1 MQVVLPTPLLFLPTP
16 REELPANTAAAPALH
31 QAHPCAVGGR
41 MQPGLLLAAS
51 TLAAVLGM
59 ALLEEGVCK
68 APDGKNGSPGA
79 PGRDGRPGQKGD
91 TGEPGRA
98 APSTGT
104 KGPKGDAGQPGLP
117 GPPGLRGPPGSPG
130 PVGIPGLPGPPGEK
144 GRAGDVLEHPRPAFS
159 ASRLSPPRA
168 GTTVVFDRIITN
180 QENSYSPQTGKFTCS
195 TPGLYYF
202 TFQVVSSGDLCL
214 SITKNGQRVV
224 SFCDNNSQGI
234 LQVNSGSSVLSLAL
248 GDQVSLSTDPAQG
261 SSIYSGSEVD
271 SVFSGFLVSPET
283 A

>member
-1 MQVVLPTPLLFLPTP
+1 
-16 REELPANTAAAPALH
+16 
-31 QAHPCAVGGR
+31 
-41 MQPGLLLAAS
+41 MQPGFLLAAS

-59 ALLEEGVCK
+59 ALLEDRVCR

-91 TGEPGRA
+91 VGEPGKRN
-98 APSTGT
+98 PGILSI
-104 KGPKGDAGQPGLP
+104 KGPKGDAGEPGPPGKPGMRGLPGFPGLAGMPGLP
-117 GPPGLRGPPGSPG
+117 GPPGQKGP
-130 PVGIPGLPGPPGEK
+130 
-144 GRAGDVLEHPRPAFS
+144 AGDVLEHPRPAFS

-180 QENSYSPQTGKFTCS
+180 QENSYSPQTGKFTCRI
-195 TPGLYYF
+195 PGLYFF

-214 SITKNGQRVV
+214 SITKNGLGVV
-224 SFCDNNSQGI
+224 SFCDNNSRGI

-248 GDQVSLSTDPAQG
+248 GDQVSLTTNPARG
-261 SSIYSGSEVD
+261 SSIYSGSEAD

>member
-1 MQVVLPTPLLFLPTP
+1 
-16 REELPANTAAAPALH
+16 
-31 QAHPCAVGGR
+31 
-41 MQPGLLLAAS
+41 MQPAFLLAAS

-59 ALLEEGVCK
+59 ALLQGDVCK
-68 APDGKNGSPGA
+68 APDGKNGSPGV

-91 TGEPGRA
+91 TGEPGRP

-104 KGPKGDAGQPGLP
+104 KGARGDEGDPGFP
-117 GPPGLRGPPGSPG
+117 GPPGMQGLPGARG
-130 PVGIPGLPGPPGEK
+130 PVGAPGFPGPPGQK
-144 GRAGDVLEHPRPAFS
+144 GVAGDGLEHPRPAFS

-180 QENSYSPQTGKFTCS
+180 QENSYSPLTGKFTCS

-202 TFQVVSSGDLCL
+202 SFQVVSTGDLCL
-214 SITKNGQRVV
+214 SITKNDQRVV
-224 SFCDNNSQGI
+224 SFCDNNSRGI
-234 LQVNSGSSVLSLAL
+234 LQVNSGSSVLSLAG
-248 GDQVSLSTDPAQG
+248 GDQVSLSTAQA

-271 SVFSGFLVSPET
+271 SVFSGFLVSPNT

>member
-1 MQVVLPTPLLFLPTP
+1 MQLGF
-16 REELPANTAAAPALH
+16 
-31 QAHPCAVGGR
+31 
-41 MQPGLLLAAS
+41 LLAAS

-68 APDGKNGSPGA
+68 APDGKNGSPGV

-104 KGPKGDAGQPGLP
+104 KGAKGDAGEPGFP
-117 GPPGLRGPPGSPG
+117 GPPGVWGPPGNPG
-130 PVGIPGLPGPPGEK
+130 PMGMPGLPGPPGEK
-144 GRAGDVLEHPRPAFS
+144 GIAGDVLEHPRPAFS
-159 ASRLSPPRA
+159 ASRLSPPRT

-195 TPGLYYF
+195 IPGLYYF
-202 TFQVVSSGDLCL
+202 TFQVVSTGDLCL

-224 SFCDNNSQGI
+224 GFCDNNSHGI
-234 LQVNSGSSVLSLAL
+234 LQVNSGSSVLSLAV
-248 GDQVSLSTDPAQG
+248 GDQVSLSTAQG

-271 SVFSGFLVSPET
+271 SVFSGFLVSPEM